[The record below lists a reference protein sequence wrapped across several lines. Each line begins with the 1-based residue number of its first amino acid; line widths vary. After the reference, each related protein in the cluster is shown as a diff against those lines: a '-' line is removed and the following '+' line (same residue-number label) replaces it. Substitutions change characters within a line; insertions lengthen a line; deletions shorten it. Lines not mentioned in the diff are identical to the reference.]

1 MRRCLRALWWL
12 DPETLEPVPRDGQTM
27 GEVMMHNN
35 VMKGY
40 LKTQLPPTKPSP
52 VAGFILET

>member
-1 MRRCLRALWWL
+1 MR
-12 DPETLEPVPRDGQTM
+12 G
-27 GEVMMHNN
+27 NN

-52 VAGFILET
+52 VAGFIPET